1 MIKKLFP
8 LALSAALV
16 FGGFLLSSAEDLVID
31 GLGCLPFPKDVTVTD
46 GGGSELSRFMIEGT
60 HRKNY
65 GRSARAAMWS
75 ILTVP
80 PGMQLY
86 PEKAPYPYDSMH
98 MYQIRKT
105 DVRGTY
111 SAGIYVISGTEKDF
125 FHEGH
130 PKAARFWSTAFLE
143 DAKRPTSL
151 FGMPKIQTSEFQAL
165 VDQVLSEKKG
175 PSIQVKILR
184 FVPWRAFK
192 NEDGTYRWGQE
203 AKVILTN
210 EKGLS
215 FPLWISANLLKAGD
229 KYYLIEVNGSHAA
242 AEQLSD
248 LLLYGFYRMKR

>member
-8 LALSAALV
+8 LALAAM
-16 FGGFLLSSAEDLVID
+16 LSVAGLSISDAEDLVID
-31 GLGCLPFPKDVTVTD
+31 GLGRLPFPKDVTVTD

-125 FHEGH
+125 FHEGIRRRH
-130 PKAARFWSTAFLE
+130 ASGLRLSLRMPSVRPRSLE
-143 DAKRPTSL
+143 CRRSRHRSSRHWWIRCSL
-151 FGMPKIQTSEFQAL
+151 RQ
-165 VDQVLSEKKG
+165 
-175 PSIQVKILR
+175 
-184 FVPWRAFK
+184 
-192 NEDGTYRWGQE
+192 
-203 AKVILTN
+203 KVHLCT
-210 EKGLS
+210 
-215 FPLWISANLLKAGD
+215 
-229 KYYLIEVNGSHAA
+229 
-242 AEQLSD
+242 
-248 LLLYGFYRMKR
+248 

>member
-8 LALSAALV
+8 LALAAM
-16 FGGFLLSSAEDLVID
+16 LSVTGLSISDAEDLVID
-31 GLGCLPFPKDVTVTD
+31 GLGRLPFPKDVTVTD

-60 HRKNY
+60 HRENY

-130 PKAARFWSTAFLE
+130 PKAACFWSTAFLE

-165 VDQVLSEKKG
+165 VDQVLSETKG

>member
-1 MIKKLFP
+1 
-8 LALSAALV
+8 
-16 FGGFLLSSAEDLVID
+16 
-31 GLGCLPFPKDVTVTD
+31 
-46 GGGSELSRFMIEGT
+46 
-60 HRKNY
+60 
-65 GRSARAAMWS
+65 MWS

-165 VDQVLSEKKG
+165 VDQVLSETKG
-175 PSIQVKILR
+175 PSIHVKILK

-192 NEDGTYRWGQE
+192 MKT
-203 AKVILTN
+203 VPT
-210 EKGLS
+210 
-215 FPLWISANLLKAGD
+215 AGD
-229 KYYLIEVNGSHAA
+229 RRRRS
-242 AEQLSD
+242 S
-248 LLLYGFYRMKR
+248 

>member
-1 MIKKLFP
+1 MINKLFP

-16 FGGFLLSSAEDLVID
+16 FGGFSLSLAEDLVIE
-31 GLGCLPFPKDVTVTD
+31 GLGRMPFPKDVTVTD
-46 GGGSELSRFMIEGT
+46 GGASQLNHFMIAGT
-60 HRKNY
+60 HQKDY
-65 GRSARAAMWS
+65 GKSARAAMWS

-130 PKAARFWSTAFLE
+130 PKAARFWATAFRE
-143 DAKRPTSL
+143 DAERPTSL

-165 VDQVLSEKKG
+165 VDHVLSEKKG
-175 PSIQVKILR
+175 PSMQVKILK

-242 AEQLSD
+242 ADQLSN
-248 LLLYGFYRMKR
+248 LLLYGFYRIKR

>member
-1 MIKKLFP
+1 
-8 LALSAALV
+8 
-16 FGGFLLSSAEDLVID
+16 
-31 GLGCLPFPKDVTVTD
+31 
-46 GGGSELSRFMIEGT
+46 
-60 HRKNY
+60 
-65 GRSARAAMWS
+65 MWS

-175 PSIQVKILR
+175 PSIHVKILK

-192 NEDGTYRWGQE
+192 MKT
-203 AKVILTN
+203 VPT
-210 EKGLS
+210 
-215 FPLWISANLLKAGD
+215 AGD
-229 KYYLIEVNGSHAA
+229 RRRRS
-242 AEQLSD
+242 S
-248 LLLYGFYRMKR
+248 

>member
-1 MIKKLFP
+1 MSF
-8 LALSAALV
+8 S
-16 FGGFLLSSAEDLVID
+16 
-31 GLGCLPFPKDVTVTD
+31 
-46 GGGSELSRFMIEGT
+46 
-60 HRKNY
+60 
-65 GRSARAAMWS
+65 
-75 ILTVP
+75 
-80 PGMQLY
+80 Q
-86 PEKAPYPYDSMH
+86 
-98 MYQIRKT
+98 YQIRKT

-165 VDQVLSEKKG
+165 VDQVLSETKG
-175 PSIQVKILR
+175 PSMQVKILK

-229 KYYLIEVNGSHAA
+229 KYYLIEVNGSHAV

>member
-31 GLGCLPFPKDVTVTD
+31 GLGRLPFPRDVTVTD
-46 GGGSELSRFMIEGT
+46 GGGSELSRFMIEGA

-105 DVRGTY
+105 DVRGT
-111 SAGIYVISGTEKDF
+111 
-125 FHEGH
+125 
-130 PKAARFWSTAFLE
+130 
-143 DAKRPTSL
+143 
-151 FGMPKIQTSEFQAL
+151 
-165 VDQVLSEKKG
+165 
-175 PSIQVKILR
+175 
-184 FVPWRAFK
+184 
-192 NEDGTYRWGQE
+192 
-203 AKVILTN
+203 
-210 EKGLS
+210 
-215 FPLWISANLLKAGD
+215 
-229 KYYLIEVNGSHAA
+229 
-242 AEQLSD
+242 
-248 LLLYGFYRMKR
+248 